1 MDMLTQTNDIFFTRT
16 GLDPDRA
23 EAIVR
28 DALASADD
36 GELFMEMRHA
46 ETLLFD
52 DGRLKLHYSDSTYKP
67 GGGFDSR
74 FRHLLA

>member
-1 MDMLTQTNDIFFTRT
+1 MLGHIMDMLTQTDDIFFTRT

-36 GELFMEMRHA
+36 G
-46 ETLLFD
+46 
-52 DGRLKLHYSDSTYKP
+52 
-67 GGGFDSR
+67 
-74 FRHLLA
+74 